1 MSIGAG
7 QIAEASSARLEHSHA
22 LDAKPRIPLGST
34 RPSSLTPHM
43 TASDDHDQPDITV
56 RRRAPA
62 AERNRDAI
70 LDVLARVLPSSG
82 VVLEIASGTGQHAV
96 HCASALP
103 DIVWQ
108 PSDPDAAA
116 RDSIAA
122 WRAHA
127 ALANLQAPLAL
138 DVLNDDWGIGD
149 VAAIVCI
156 NMIHIAPWQAAE
168 ALFRGAGERL
178 GAGGVMVL
186 YGPYRRN
193 GAHTAPSNEA
203 FDAQLRAND
212 PRWGVRDMEAV
223 QALGV
228 AAGLTLAETIS
239 MPANNF
245 SLVFT
250 KGAA

>member
-1 MSIGAG
+1 MNQA
-7 QIAEASSARLEHSHA
+7 
-22 LDAKPRIPLGST
+22 
-34 RPSSLTPHM
+34 PSG
-43 TASDDHDQPDITV
+43 SDDTAHSDNAV

-70 LDVLARVLPSSG
+70 LSVLARVLPRSG

-96 HCASALP
+96 HCAAALP
-103 DIVWQ
+103 GIIWQ
-108 PSDPDAAA
+108 PSDPDADA

-127 ALANLQAPLAL
+127 GLANLNTPLAL
-138 DVLNDDWGIGD
+138 DVLNDDWGIGN

-156 NMIHIAPWQAAE
+156 NMIHIAPWEAAE
-168 ALFRGAGERL
+168 SLFRGAGARL
-178 GAGGVMVL
+178 ASGGVLYL

-203 FDAQLRAND
+203 FDQQLRARD

-223 QALGV
+223 AALGEK
-228 AAGLTLAETIS
+228 AGLTLVETVA

-245 SLVFT
+245 SVMFE
-250 KGAA
+250 KQA

>member
-1 MSIGAG
+1 MNDA
-7 QIAEASSARLEHSHA
+7 ASGS
-22 LDAKPRIPLGST
+22 DATI
-34 RPSSLTPHM
+34 
-43 TASDDHDQPDITV
+43 

-70 LDVLARVLPSSG
+70 LAVLTRVLPRSG

-96 HCASALP
+96 HCATALP

-108 PSDPDAAA
+108 PSDPDAGA

-127 ALANLQAPLAL
+127 ALANLNSPLAL
-138 DVLNDDWGIGD
+138 DVMSDDWGIAKA
-149 VAAIVCI
+149 AAIVCI
-156 NMIHIAPWQAAE
+156 NMIHIAPWEAAC
-168 ALFRGAGERL
+168 ALFRGAGARL
-178 GAGGVMVL
+178 DAGGVLYL

-203 FDAQLRAND
+203 FDQQLRAND

-223 QALGV
+223 EALGEEAGFRIAESV
-228 AAGLTLAETIS
+228 A

-245 SLVFT
+245 SLVFV
-250 KGAA
+250 KRE

>member
-1 MSIGAG
+1 MTQTSSDPDHAPSHDASI
-7 QIAEASSARLEHSHA
+7 
-22 LDAKPRIPLGST
+22 
-34 RPSSLTPHM
+34 
-43 TASDDHDQPDITV
+43 

-70 LDVLARVLPSSG
+70 LAVLSRVLPQSG

-96 HCASALP
+96 HCATALP
-103 DIVWQ
+103 GIEWQ
-108 PSDPDAAA
+108 PSDPDAES

-127 ALANLQAPLAL
+127 GLSSVRNLRAPLAL
-138 DVLNDDWGIGD
+138 DVTDGEWGIGA

-168 ALFRGAGERL
+168 ALVRGAGARL
-178 GAGGVMVL
+178 AAGHVLYL

-203 FDAQLRAND
+203 FDAQLRARD
-212 PRWGVRDMEAV
+212 PRWGVRDLEAV
-223 QALGV
+223 QAL
-228 AAGLTLAETIS
+228 ADDAGFSLAETVE
-239 MPANNF
+239 MPANNL
-245 SLVFT
+245 SVVFR
-250 KGAA
+250 KR

>member
-1 MSIGAG
+1 MNS
-7 QIAEASSARLEHSHA
+7 ASSR
-22 LDAKPRIPLGST
+22 
-34 RPSSLTPHM
+34 
-43 TASDDHDQPDITV
+43 SDDDTPLPNAAV

-70 LDVLARVLPSSG
+70 LAVLARVLPQSG

-96 HCASALP
+96 HCAAALP
-103 DIVWQ
+103 GIVWQ
-108 PSDPDAAA
+108 PSDPDANA

-127 ALANLQAPLAL
+127 GLANLNAPLAL
-138 DVLNDDWGIGD
+138 DVLSDDWGI
-149 VAAIVCI
+149 VNMAAIVCI
-156 NMIHIAPWQAAE
+156 NMIHIAPWAAAE
-168 ALFRGAGERL
+168 ALFRGAGARL
-178 GAGGVMVL
+178 DAGGVLYL

-203 FDAQLRAND
+203 FDQQLRATD

-223 QALGV
+223 EALGQK
-228 AAGLTLAETIS
+228 AGLTLVETVA

-245 SLVFT
+245 SLVFKKT
-250 KGAA
+250 V